1 MGNPFFLYW
10 EDYLISSLKRLWAIV
25 LEGWIRWFK
34 DSDIPGHC
42 RVSAMRDYQELIYLC
57 RMSPRRGFGD
67 SKEGSPAFGFLR
79 AVNRS
84 ESSHEPFSHL
94 TADYIQHLGKI
105 KRKRHREPKILHT

>member
-1 MGNPFFLYW
+1 MSMKKVSLLKGILDKLVQKCTIHFDGKSFFPL
-10 EDYLISSLKRLWAIV
+10 LGQLSNFLTKKALGIV

-79 AVNRS
+79 AVNQ
-84 ESSHEPFSHL
+84 E
-94 TADYIQHLGKI
+94 
-105 KRKRHREPKILHT
+105 